1 MQLTRKAIELC
12 QIVFSS
18 YERKLHPE
26 DWGLNREDCIALS
39 VIHSDFIY
47 GFVEN
52 GSIDLEQLMDE
63 MYCYDRYNES
73 PLEDLRWD
81 DFLQRDLENTSPV
94 TYKFSID
101 FLKNN
106 ISFFT
111 TQPNIAWLC
120 ENLNDEMATILL
132 ENGIECEYVYNG
144 FSNLKEKQLE
154 AFESFGDNWYELKL
168 DDITLT
174 KECQEIVDKY
184 KNSLV
189 TT

>member
-1 MQLTRKAIELC
+1 MQLTQKAIELC
-12 QIVFSS
+12 RIVFSKYTD
-18 YERKLHPE
+18 YEWGLQPE
-26 DWGLNREDCIALS
+26 TWGLNREDCIALS
-39 VIHSDFIY
+39 VIHGDFIY

-52 GSIDLEQLMDE
+52 GSIDLEQLSKEIISLDKLLWE
-63 MYCYDRYNES
+63 R
-73 PLEDLRWD
+73 
-81 DFLQRDLENTSPV
+81 FLQTDLENTTPI
-94 TYKFSID
+94 TYKFSTD

-106 ISFFT
+106 INFFT
-111 TQPNIAWLC
+111 TQPDLAWLC

-154 AFESFGDNWYELKL
+154 VFENFGDNWYELKL

-189 TT
+189 IT